1 MARTDI
7 FGLAADFADPGVLMA
22 AAQQCREKGFEK
34 WDVITPYPVHGLDEA
49 MGLKRSR
56 VPFFTFVGGA
66 IGFATG
72 TFIAW
77 YMNAFD
83 YPIIVGGKPFFD
95 PIFPF
100 PVMYELT
107 ILLAALSTILGMF
120 LLNGLPMHYHPV
132 MKAKGFASTTDDT
145 LRITIEASDP
155 LFDRGGTRAFLKE
168 IGGANIQ
175 ELED

>member
-1 MARTDI
+1 MAQTDI
-7 FGLAADFADPGVLMA
+7 FGLAADFANPAVLMTA
-22 AAQQCREKGFEK
+22 ARRCRERGFRK
-34 WDVITPYPVHGLDEA
+34 WDVITPYPLHGLDQA

-56 VPFFTFVGGA
+56 VPFFTFAGGA

-77 YMNAFD
+77 YMNAYD
-83 YPIIVGGKPFFD
+83 YPLIVGGKPFFS

-107 ILLAALSTILGMF
+107 ILLAALSTIAGMF

-132 MKAKGFASTTDDT
+132 MKAKQFASTTDDT

-155 LFDRGGTRAFLKE
+155 LFDAEKTRVFLNE
-168 IGGANIQ
+168 IGGTNIQ
-175 ELED
+175 ELEN